1 MCQYAEWPLSG
12 YHFLLL
18 IIYVIKNQERRE
30 EPEVPGNIMGE
41 GRKKQMALQSEYH
54 VVIQYGNEDLKVCI
68 ERMAETK
75 KKRLEL
81 EACNS
86 PKDLL

>member
-1 MCQYAEWPLSG
+1 
-12 YHFLLL
+12 
-18 IIYVIKNQERRE
+18 
-30 EPEVPGNIMGE
+30 MGE